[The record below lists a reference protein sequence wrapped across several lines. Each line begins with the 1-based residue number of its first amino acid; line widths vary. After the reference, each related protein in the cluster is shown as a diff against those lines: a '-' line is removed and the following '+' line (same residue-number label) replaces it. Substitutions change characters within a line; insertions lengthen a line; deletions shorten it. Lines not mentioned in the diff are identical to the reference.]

1 MMWLAKVYIT
11 LKPVV
16 NDPQGLAIKGGL
28 HTLGFESVQSVRVG
42 KYIEIKLDAT
52 DREQAETTVRQM
64 CAKLLANPV
73 IEDFRFDLT
82 SVS

>member
-1 MMWLAKVYIT
+1 MWLAKVYVT

-28 HTLGFESVQSVRVG
+28 QMLGFETVQSVRVG
-42 KYIEIKLDAT
+42 KYIEIKLEANNRGDA
-52 DREQAETTVRQM
+52 EAKVSQM

-73 IEDFRFDLT
+73 IEDFRFDLEA
-82 SVS
+82 VP